1 MKIEIPKLSE
11 SMPTLEELK
20 QKYPTSKLVV
30 RGLILCVFVS
40 SVAIA
45 YNAVTTSEM
54 DRLEEDLQVTQ
65 NDINTL
71 TQEEETARN
80 IMKTKQEA
88 REAKEIL
95 QHSRKCVL
103 ASLKLEK
110 KMDVSEST
118 RTECFLEEVG
128 TAASTILN
136 PSKSEEQTSNK

>member
-11 SMPTLEELK
+11 SMPTLEAIK

-30 RGLILCVFVS
+30 RVLILCVFVS
-40 SVAIA
+40 SLAIA

-65 NDINTL
+65 NDINIL

-118 RTECFLEEVG
+118 RTECFLPEIG
-128 TAASTILN
+128 TAISNELK
-136 PSKSEEQTSNK
+136 PSKSEEQTNNK

>member
-1 MKIEIPKLSE
+1 
-11 SMPTLEELK
+11 MPTLEELK

-30 RGLILCVFVS
+30 RGLVLCVFVS

-118 RTECFLEEVG
+118 RTECFLEGVG
-128 TAASTILN
+128 AANSTILN
-136 PSKSEEQTSNK
+136 PSNSEEQTNNK

>member
-1 MKIEIPKLSE
+1 
-11 SMPTLEELK
+11 MPTLEAIK
-20 QKYPTSKLVV
+20 QKYPTSKLVI
-30 RGLILCVFVS
+30 RGLVLCVFVS

-65 NDINTL
+65 NDINTF

-118 RTECFLEEVG
+118 RTECFLLEVG

>member
-1 MKIEIPKLSE
+1 
-11 SMPTLEELK
+11 MPTLEAIK

-40 SVAIA
+40 SVTIA

-65 NDINTL
+65 NDINIL

-80 IMKTKQEA
+80 TMKTKQAA
-88 REAKEIL
+88 RESKEIL
-95 QHSRKCVL
+95 KHNRKCVL

-128 TAASTILN
+128 TAASITLN